1 MILYFLEQFVKNLMY
16 SRFRLHVDIFSISA
30 NYNKTITGRNS
41 HGYILGF
48 CYISIRFLSL
58 KGRKHTLKK
67 RLSFLTDR
75 SSINNRS
82 FINEIITVIF

>member
-1 MILYFLEQFVKNLMY
+1 MIIKLLKPEGIQTVTFWDFVTYL
-16 SRFRLHVDIFSISA
+16 FV
-30 NYNKTITGRNS
+30 
-41 HGYILGF
+41 F
-48 CYISIRFLSL
+48 CYL
-58 KGRKHTLKK
+58 KVENILKK